1 MKILKY
7 KLSILTSYT
16 VNNKCAAE
24 LRYTEFTNSLIRL
37 WNMKVSIRHTVS
49 SFSFAKAIQLS
60 PTRLTL
66 P

>member
-7 KLSILTSYT
+7 KLNILTSYT

-24 LRYTEFTNSLIRL
+24 LRYTEFTNSVRL

-60 PTRLTL
+60 TTRLTL